1 MNETVL
7 DERGGADV
15 PVRAA
20 TVITAR
26 SLLLRLLIAIVTIAT
41 LSIGGAWLMYA
52 TIDPA
57 AEASEGV
64 DASIR
69 DGAQSQSQIQG
80 QIQPGSATPVG
91 R

>member
-7 DERGGADV
+7 DERVGAEGSS
-15 PVRAA
+15 RAA
-20 TVITAR
+20 PVISGR
-26 SLLLRLLIAIVTIAT
+26 SLLLRLLIAIVMIAT

-52 TIDPA
+52 AIDPT

-64 DASIR
+64 DTSFR
-69 DGAQSQSQIQG
+69 DNVPAKVGTT
-80 QIQPGSATPVG
+80 TPAG

>member
-7 DERGGADV
+7 DERVGADV

-20 TVITAR
+20 PVISAR
-26 SLLLRLLIAIVTIAT
+26 SLLLRLLIAVVMIAT

-52 TIDPA
+52 TIDPT

-64 DASIR
+64 DTSFRDHVPAKVGPTAPASR
-69 DGAQSQSQIQG
+69 
-80 QIQPGSATPVG
+80 
-91 R
+91 

>member
-7 DERGGADV
+7 DERVGADV

-20 TVITAR
+20 PVISVR
-26 SLLLRLLIAIVTIAT
+26 SLLLRLLIAVVMIAT

-52 TIDPA
+52 TIDPT

-64 DASIR
+64 DTSFRDHVPAKVGPTAPASR
-69 DGAQSQSQIQG
+69 
-80 QIQPGSATPVG
+80 
-91 R
+91 